1 MKTRLTLTFS
11 LLLLL
16 VVSCAPQATQPVA
29 TLPVAE
35 LPSAIPVQPVES
47 AGGEATQSP
56 AASEPPTQAVLPVA
70 TSRGPDLHATDP
82 STVSLASGQYQFV
95 EFFRFT

>member
-1 MKTRLTLTFS
+1 MKTRLTPTFS

-29 TLPVAE
+29 APPVAE
-35 LPSAIPVQPVES
+35 LPSATPVQPVES
-47 AGGEATQSP
+47 AGGEATQPP
-56 AASEPPTQAVLPVA
+56 AALEAPTLAPPPIA

-82 STVSLASGQYQFV
+82 TTVNLASGQYQFV